1 MLRRLVARV
10 LLLAAL
16 THPAAAGQQTDLPGA
31 MVGTWAPDALACVDS
46 EGEINDARVAVSPDS
61 VEYFASIWGG
71 IAWQLQ
77 KNGYGGLAQISEEGE
92 GEPEPGRSLITLRL
106 LPDGHLEIKR
116 GADPDVY
123 VKCAH
128 DVPVR

>member
-31 MVGTWAPDALACVDS
+31 MVGTWAPDAAACVDS

-77 KNGYGGLAQISEEGE
+77 TNGYGGWAEVSEEGE
-92 GEPEPGRSLITLRL
+92 GEPEEKRSASRLEGR
-106 LPDGHLEIKR
+106 P
-116 GADPDVY
+116 
-123 VKCAH
+123 
-128 DVPVR
+128 